1 MTPLR
6 TGSTN
11 HKMNF
16 KMSTKKLIATSDYL
30 LPQSLEGLHYES
42 QMWLD
47 TVAFWKDETRF
58 FASLLEKQHRE
69 VPEGAD
75 YSGMLRNL
83 DRLHELLYEYLSDEI
98 LEHERLLSDIEK
110 GAEGISDN
118 AYREQHRQLR
128 EKMDVFTHDFR
139 KFKMM
144 VFGYAKKW

>member
-1 MTPLR
+1 
-6 TGSTN
+6 
-11 HKMNF
+11 
-16 KMSTKKLIATSDYL
+16 MSTKKLVASSDYL

-42 QMWLD
+42 RIWLD
-47 TVAFWKDETRF
+47 TLAFWKDETRF
-58 FASLLEKQHRE
+58 FATMLEKQQGH

-75 YSGMLRNL
+75 YSEMLRNL
-83 DRLHELLYEYLSDEI
+83 DRLHEMLYEYLSDEI

-128 EKMDVFTHDFR
+128 EKMDVFTRDFR

>member
-1 MTPLR
+1 
-6 TGSTN
+6 
-11 HKMNF
+11 
-16 KMSTKKLIATSDYL
+16 MSTKKLASTTDYL

-42 QMWLD
+42 RMWLD
-47 TVAFWKDETRF
+47 TIAFWKDETRF
-58 FASLLEKQHRE
+58 FANMLKKQQQE

-75 YSGMLRNL
+75 YPEMLRNL
-83 DRLHELLYEYLSDEI
+83 DRLHEMLYEYLSDEI

-110 GAEGISDN
+110 GAEGIADN

-128 EKMDVFTHDFR
+128 EKMDVFTRDFR